1 MTKSWRQ
8 EKNASAFFE
17 LPATRAQRRCS
28 RIFSNLPLPWATAD
42 FPPFVIVT
50 QKAIEKFVEYG
61 KTNKWESKVGS
72 CLPSPL
78 RGLKTSQRFKG
89 MLPLG

>member
-28 RIFSNLPLPWATAD
+28 CIFSNLPLPWATAD
-42 FPPFVIVT
+42 FPHIGIVP
-50 QKAIEKFVEYG
+50 QKVGGKNAEK
-61 KTNKWESKVGS
+61 TESKIYFVN
-72 CLPSPL
+72 LL
-78 RGLKTSQRFKG
+78 LFEI
-89 MLPLG
+89 